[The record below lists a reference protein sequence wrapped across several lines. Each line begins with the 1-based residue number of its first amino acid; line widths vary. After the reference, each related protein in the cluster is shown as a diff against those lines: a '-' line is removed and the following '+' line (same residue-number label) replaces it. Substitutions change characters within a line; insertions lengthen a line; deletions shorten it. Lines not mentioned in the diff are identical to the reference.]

1 MCRHSHE
8 VGEAFLVQLAYPH
21 ESEMSRI
28 LKNAAD
34 TVILCGKEVAGSVI
48 YAIAWSTYA
57 TDHVNIFKCVQE
69 DECTRIHAVYFELGK
84 SMHT

>member
-34 TVILCGKEVAGSVI
+34 TVILCGKEA
-48 YAIAWSTYA
+48 
-57 TDHVNIFKCVQE
+57 
-69 DECTRIHAVYFELGK
+69 
-84 SMHT
+84 